1 MKDWL
6 FAGAISLVAAVAAAL
21 AFGAWKNIDFVD
33 GQSDRLTM
41 EGTFTKGFYDQGR
54 DQDGQFKGIKDV
66 GFMALPDKKVTA
78 VRKLDG
84 RVIFD
89 ASYTTGP
96 DGFRVVPRVENAQ
109 RCVLLFGDSFTF
121 GEGVNDDE
129 TTAAQIVTRSKG
141 EVEVKNL
148 GIGGWGPH
156 QFLSGLQ
163 SGRFQRAITCKP
175 TDAVYLMIA
184 AHTARAAG
192 RGKWDRFGPMFV
204 VDDKGRAVRAGNFN
218 TVGKSWRELVG
229 FNRLTEDEEEQLS
242 ATILTEARRELERLY
257 PGIRF
262 HVFLWDGVPDG
273 VARRLKEKG
282 VSVHTIR
289 QIIPDYS
296 DEKYLIAPPFEYH
309 PQPVAYEKVAEYF
322 LSLNK

>member
-21 AFGAWKNIDFVD
+21 AFGAWKNSDFVD

-41 EGTFTKGFYDQGR
+41 EGTFTNGFYDQGR
-54 DQDGQFKGIKDV
+54 DPDGQFKGIKDV
-66 GFMALPDKKVTA
+66 GFIALPNKHVTA

-96 DGFRVVPRVENAQ
+96 DGFRVVPKVENAR

-141 EVEVKNL
+141 QIEVKNL

-163 SGRFQRAITCKP
+163 SGRFQRAISCKP

-218 TVGKSWRELVG
+218 TAGKAWRELVG
-229 FNRLTEDEEEQLS
+229 FNRLTEEEEEELS
-242 ATILTEARRELERLY
+242 ASILTEASRELASLY

-262 HVFLWDGVPDG
+262 HVFLWDGVSDG
-273 VARRLKEKG
+273 VARRLKDKG

-309 PQPVAYEKVAEYF
+309 PTPAAYERVAEYV
-322 LSLNK
+322 LTLVK